1 MFMNV
6 HIRARKAG
14 LRGLPADQLP
24 VVAEVMRRDGH
35 LLIPIAVIIAAL
47 LMKYTPLKAGFVG
60 IVSVLA
66 VSSLRRG
73 TRMSMAKIVNAM
85 TEGARGALGVAM
97 ACALVGF
104 VVGTSS
110 LTSLGL
116 TISNNII
123 EISDN
128 NLMLTLVMSMIAC
141 LVLGMGLPTT
151 ANYIVCSTIIAPA
164 LVGMKVIP
172 IAAHLFVFY
181 FGIMADLTP
190 PVCLAAFTGAGIAG
204 ASPAKTGLTAT
215 RIALASYLLPFVF
228 VYNPMLLV
236 QDIELKEL
244 AILTISAV
252 LGVIFLAVSLE
263 GWLFRPLVPW
273 ERLVIGIVSIVSIH
287 HDILLSVV
295 SSLILLIAA
304 VFLKKTTR
312 DPTGRP
318 A

>member
-1 MFMNV
+1 MNV